1 MDLISQKYQKPS
13 LFLEAGFA
21 AFCVVMA
28 GYNFF
33 CSTPYYVFLSFLGL
47 ALSFVP
53 RIIEKVL
60 KLKADYL
67 LRFATHLYILLT
79 YGIGMIFNGYDKIPY
94 YDKVMH
100 TLTGVV
106 FGLCGL
112 IAFAFLK
119 PGDGEKKD
127 FDREEFPVAAVFSL
141 GFATVISVGW
151 EIVEFVINLVL
162 HNDPQHVLD
171 TGVTDTMM
179 DMIVCLIGSLIFW
192 IPMYRYCR
200 SKKGSLLMDV
210 FESFR
215 QTNLLKHREK
225 QGGSSENRQ

>member
-1 MDLISQKYQKPS
+1 M
-13 LFLEAGFA
+13 
-21 AFCVVMA
+21 
-28 GYNFF
+28 
-33 CSTPYYVFLSFLGL
+33 
-47 ALSFVP
+47 
-53 RIIEKVL
+53 
-60 KLKADYL
+60 
-67 LRFATHLYILLT
+67 
-79 YGIGMIFNGYDKIPY
+79 
-94 YDKVMH
+94 
-100 TLTGVV
+100 
-106 FGLCGL
+106 
-112 IAFAFLK
+112 
-119 PGDGEKKD
+119 
-127 FDREEFPVAAVFSL
+127 
-141 GFATVISVGW
+141 ISVGW

-200 SKKGSLLMDV
+200 SKKGGLLMDV